1 MQETRRTNAER
12 TLATRTALVA
22 AARELFVD
30 PGYAEASTPQIA
42 AAAHVTRGA
51 LYHHYAD
58 KRDLFRAVVEA
69 EAEAVAREIEARTGP
84 PAGGREA
91 AAAGDT
97 RTALRAN
104 DAPPGHRSRRA
115 PGAPGVPESPDAPDA
130 PDAPNAPNAPNAP
143 DAPDARGMLVEGARA
158 YLDAMAVPGRTRLLL
173 VDAPAVLGATEADAL
188 DARHARRTLRA
199 GLAAAIDTSPDDAAL
214 HVTVPDDTPDDPA
227 PHITAPD
234 DTPDGAATDDEART
248 GRGRD
253 GGSQR
258 AGRNL
263 PTSPRVGDDVAH
275 DDRLDALTLLLS
287 AAFDRAALALD
298 GGAPPH
304 PVRAAVTELVDR
316 VCAPRTTR

>member
-12 TLATRTALVA
+12 TLATRTALVT

-30 PGYAEASTPQIA
+30 PGYAAASTPQIA

-51 LYHHYAD
+51 LYHHYTD

-69 EAEAVAREIEARTGP
+69 EAEAVAREIEARTAPLGSVH
-84 PAGGREA
+84 EA
-91 AAAGDT
+91 AAASAT
-97 RTALRAN
+97 RTAPRAS
-104 DAPPGHRSRRA
+104 DAPPA
-115 PGAPGVPESPDAPDA
+115 PRPRHAPD
-130 PDAPNAPNAPNAP
+130 AP

-173 VDAPAVLGATEADAL
+173 VDAPAVLGAAEADAL

-199 GLAAAIDTSPDDAAL
+199 GLAAAIDTTPDDAA
-214 HVTVPDDTPDDPA
+214 PGE
-227 PHITAPD
+227 TA
-234 DTPDGAATDDEART
+234 A
-248 GRGRD
+248 
-253 GGSQR
+253 
-258 AGRNL
+258 
-263 PTSPRVGDDVAH
+263 DDVAH

-298 GGAPPH
+298 GGAPPG

>member
-1 MQETRRTNAER
+1 MQETRRSNAER

-84 PAGGREA
+84 LVSAHEVASPSS
-91 AAAGDT
+91 T
-97 RTALRAN
+97 RTATRAS
-104 DAPPGHRSRRA
+104 DAPPATRSRH
-115 PGAPGVPESPDAPDA
+115 
-130 PDAPNAPNAPNAP
+130 
-143 DAPDARGMLVEGARA
+143 APDARGMLIEGARA

-173 VDAPAVLGATEADAL
+173 VDAPAVLGAVEADAL

-199 GLAAAIDTSPDDAAL
+199 GLAAAIDTTPDDAAPGGAP
-214 HVTVPDDTPDDPA
+214 HDDGAPGAVPDD
-227 PHITAPD
+227 
-234 DTPDGAATDDEART
+234 GART
-248 GRGRD
+248 ARARD
-253 GGSQR
+253 GGSR
-258 AGRNL
+258 LAGGHRSTTPSIGN
-263 PTSPRVGDDVAH
+263 DVTQ

-287 AAFDRAALALD
+287 AAFDRAALAID

>member
-1 MQETRRTNAER
+1 MQETRRSNAER

-84 PAGGREA
+84 VGSVHGA
-91 AAAGDT
+91 AAASAN
-97 RTALRAN
+97 RTTPRAS
-104 DAPPGHRSRRA
+104 DAPPAPRSH
-115 PGAPGVPESPDAPDA
+115 
-130 PDAPNAPNAPNAP
+130 
-143 DAPDARGMLVEGARA
+143 APDARGMLVEGARA

-173 VDAPAVLGATEADAL
+173 VDAPAVLGAAEADAL

-199 GLAAAIDTSPDDAAL
+199 GLAAVIDT
-214 HVTVPDDTPDDPA
+214 TPDDG
-227 PHITAPD
+227 APD
-234 DTPDGAATDDEART
+234 AAPDDEART
-248 GRGRD
+248 GRARD
-253 GGSQR
+253 GDSR
-258 AGRNL
+258 PAGRAR
-263 PTSPRVGDDVAH
+263 PTTPRVGDDVAH

-298 GGAPPH
+298 GGAPPR

-316 VCAPRTTR
+316 VCAPRATR

>member
-12 TLATRTALVA
+12 TRATRTALVT

-69 EAEAVAREIEARTGP
+69 EAEAVAREIEARTSPVGSVH
-84 PAGGREA
+84 EA
-91 AAAGDT
+91 AAASAA
-97 RTALRAN
+97 RTAPRAS
-104 DAPPGHRSRRA
+104 DAPAPRSRH
-115 PGAPGVPESPDAPDA
+115 
-130 PDAPNAPNAPNAP
+130 AP

-158 YLDAMAVPGRTRLLL
+158 YLDAMSVPGRTRLLL
-173 VDAPAVLGATEADAL
+173 VDAPAVLGAAEADAL

-199 GLAAAIDTSPDDAAL
+199 GLAAAIDTTPDDAA
-214 HVTVPDDTPDDPA
+214 P
-227 PHITAPD
+227 
-234 DTPDGAATDDEART
+234 DDEART
-248 GRGRD
+248 GRARD
-253 GGSQR
+253 GGSHPAER
-258 AGRNL
+258 DR
-263 PTSPRVGDDVAH
+263 PTTPRVGDDVAH
-275 DDRLDALTLLLS
+275 EDRLDALTLLLS

>member
-1 MQETRRTNAER
+1 MQETRRSNAER

-30 PGYAEASTPQIA
+30 PGYAAASTPQIA
-42 AAAHVTRGA
+42 AAARVTRGA

-84 PAGGREA
+84 LASAHDVA
-91 AAAGDT
+91 AD
-97 RTALRAN
+97 AL
-104 DAPPGHRSRRA
+104 
-115 PGAPGVPESPDAPDA
+115 
-130 PDAPNAPNAPNAP
+130 
-143 DAPDARGMLVEGARA
+143 DARGMLIEGARA

-173 VDAPAVLGATEADAL
+173 VDAPAVLGAAETDAL

-199 GLAAAIDTSPDDAAL
+199 GLAAAIDTTPDDAA
-214 HVTVPDDTPDDPA
+214 P
-227 PHITAPD
+227 
-234 DTPDGAATDDEART
+234 DDEART
-248 GRGRD
+248 GRARD
-253 GGSQR
+253 GGSHPAER
-258 AGRNL
+258 DR
-263 PTSPRVGDDVAH
+263 PTTPRVGDDVAH
-275 DDRLDALTLLLS
+275 EDRLDALTLLLS

-298 GGAPPH
+298 GGAPSH

>member
-1 MQETRRTNAER
+1 MQETRRSNAER

-22 AARELFVD
+22 AARDLFVD

-42 AAAHVTRGA
+42 AAARVTRGA

-69 EAEAVAREIEARTGP
+69 EAEAVAREIEART
-84 PAGGREA
+84 ASLASAHEVA
-91 AAAGDT
+91 AD
-97 RTALRAN
+97 AL
-104 DAPPGHRSRRA
+104 
-115 PGAPGVPESPDAPDA
+115 
-130 PDAPNAPNAPNAP
+130 
-143 DAPDARGMLVEGARA
+143 DARGMLIEGARA

-173 VDAPAVLGATEADAL
+173 VDAPAVLGAAEADAL

-199 GLAAAIDTSPDDAAL
+199 GLVAAIDTTPGEAAA
-214 HVTVPDDTPDDPA
+214 D
-227 PHITAPD
+227 
-234 DTPDGAATDDEART
+234 DGAPDDEARA
-248 GRGRD
+248 RHARD
-253 GGSQR
+253 GGPR
-258 AGRNL
+258 LAGRDR
-263 PTSPRVGDDVAH
+263 PTPPRVGDDVAQ
-275 DDRLDALTLLLS
+275 DDRLDALTILLS

>member
-22 AARELFVD
+22 AARALFVD

-84 PAGGREA
+84 PA
-91 AAAGDT
+91 
-97 RTALRAN
+97 RTAPRTS
-104 DAPPGHRSRRA
+104 DA
-115 PGAPGVPESPDAPDA
+115 PESPDAPDA
-130 PDAPNAPNAPNAP
+130 
-143 DAPDARGMLVEGARA
+143 RGLLVEGARA

-173 VDAPAVLGATEADAL
+173 VDAPAVLGAAEADAL

-199 GLAAAIDTSPDDAAL
+199 GLAAALDIAPDQERTREGSARDHGTRRPTAGPRHEAHPAPERPSPVPAREHGPTAPRVTDDAADDAAL
-214 HVTVPDDTPDDPA
+214 D
-227 PHITAPD
+227 I
-234 DTPDGAATDDEART
+234 
-248 GRGRD
+248 
-253 GGSQR
+253 
-258 AGRNL
+258 
-263 PTSPRVGDDVAH
+263 AH

>member
-12 TLATRTALVA
+12 TFATRTALVA

-84 PAGGREA
+84 PASVRET
-91 AAAGDT
+91 AAAGAT
-97 RTALRAN
+97 RTAPRTS
-104 DAPPGHRSRRA
+104 DAAPGPRSQRA
-115 PGAPGVPESPDAPDA
+115 PAPAPGAPDA
-130 PDAPNAPNAPNAP
+130 PDAR
-143 DAPDARGMLVEGARA
+143 DARGMLVEGARA

-173 VDAPAVLGATEADAL
+173 VDAPAVLGAAEADAL

-199 GLAAAIDTSPDDAAL
+199 GLAAALDTAPDQERTREDSARDHGTRGPTAGPRHAA
-214 HVTVPDDTPDDPA
+214 DPA
-227 PHITAPD
+227 PERPSPVPAREHGPTAPRV
-234 DTPDGAATDDEART
+234 TDDVAL
-248 GRGRD
+248 D
-253 GGSQR
+253 I
-258 AGRNL
+258 
-263 PTSPRVGDDVAH
+263 AH

-298 GGAPPH
+298 GRAPPH

>member
-1 MQETRRTNAER
+1 MQESRRTNAER
-12 TLATRTALVA
+12 TLATRSALVA

-51 LYHHYAD
+51 LYHHYTD

-84 PAGGREA
+84 LGGVHEA
-91 AAAGDT
+91 TAASAT
-97 RTALRAN
+97 RTAPRTS
-104 DAPPGHRSRRA
+104 DAPPAPRSRH
-115 PGAPGVPESPDAPDA
+115 
-130 PDAPNAPNAPNAP
+130 AP

-173 VDAPAVLGATEADAL
+173 VDAPAVLGAVEADAL

-199 GLAAAIDTSPDDAAL
+199 GLAAALDTAPDQERTREGSARDDHGTEEPTAGPHHGEHPAPERPSPVPAREHGPTAPRITDDAA
-214 HVTVPDDTPDDPA
+214 
-227 PHITAPD
+227 
-234 DTPDGAATDDEART
+234 
-248 GRGRD
+248 
-253 GGSQR
+253 
-258 AGRNL
+258 
-263 PTSPRVGDDVAH
+263 DDVARDIAH

-298 GGAPPH
+298 GGAPPR

>member
-1 MQETRRTNAER
+1 MQETRRSNAER

-42 AAAHVTRGA
+42 AAARVTRGA

-84 PAGGREA
+84 LASAHEVA
-91 AAAGDT
+91 AD
-97 RTALRAN
+97 AL
-104 DAPPGHRSRRA
+104 
-115 PGAPGVPESPDAPDA
+115 
-130 PDAPNAPNAPNAP
+130 
-143 DAPDARGMLVEGARA
+143 DARGMLIEGARA

-173 VDAPAVLGATEADAL
+173 VDAPAVLGAAEADAL

-199 GLAAAIDTSPDDAAL
+199 GLATAIDT
-214 HVTVPDDTPDDPA
+214 TPGEA
-227 PHITAPD
+227 APD
-234 DTPDGAATDDEART
+234 DGAPDDGAPDDEARA
-248 GRGRD
+248 RHARD
-253 GGSQR
+253 GGPR
-258 AGRNL
+258 LAGRDR
-263 PTSPRVGDDVAH
+263 PTPPRVGDDVAQ

>member
-1 MQETRRTNAER
+1 MQETRRSNAER

-69 EAEAVAREIEARTGP
+69 EAEAVAREIDERTGP
-84 PAGGREA
+84 LVGAHEVA
-91 AAAGDT
+91 A
-97 RTALRAN
+97 
-104 DAPPGHRSRRA
+104 
-115 PGAPGVPESPDAPDA
+115 
-130 PDAPNAPNAPNAP
+130 

-173 VDAPAVLGATEADAL
+173 VDAPAVLGAVEADAL

-199 GLAAAIDTSPDDAAL
+199 GLAAAIDTTPEDAA
-214 HVTVPDDTPDDPA
+214 P
-227 PHITAPD
+227 
-234 DTPDGAATDDEART
+234 DDEART
-248 GRGRD
+248 GRAGD
-253 GGSQR
+253 GGSHL
-258 AGRNL
+258 AGRDR
-263 PTSPRVGDDVAH
+263 PTTPRVGDDVAQ

-287 AAFDRAALALD
+287 AAFDRAALAID
-298 GGAPPH
+298 GGAPPR
-304 PVRAAVTELVDR
+304 PLRAAVTELVDR

>member
-12 TLATRTALVA
+12 TRATRTALVT

-69 EAEAVAREIEARTGP
+69 EAEAVAREIEARTSPVGSVH
-84 PAGGREA
+84 EA
-91 AAAGDT
+91 AAAGAT
-97 RTALRAN
+97 RTAPRSS
-104 DAPPGHRSRRA
+104 DAPPA
-115 PGAPGVPESPDAPDA
+115 PRPPH
-130 PDAPNAPNAPNAP
+130 AP

-173 VDAPAVLGATEADAL
+173 VDAPAVLGAAETDAL

-199 GLAAAIDTSPDDAAL
+199 GLAAAIDTTPDDAA
-214 HVTVPDDTPDDPA
+214 P
-227 PHITAPD
+227 
-234 DTPDGAATDDEART
+234 DDEART
-248 GRGRD
+248 GRARD
-253 GGSQR
+253 GGSHPAER
-258 AGRNL
+258 DR
-263 PTSPRVGDDVAH
+263 PTTPRVGDDVAH
-275 DDRLDALTLLLS
+275 EDRLDALTLLLS

>member
-84 PAGGREA
+84 LGSAHET

-97 RTALRAN
+97 RTAPRTS
-104 DAPPGHRSRRA
+104 DAPPGPRSRRA

-130 PDAPNAPNAPNAP
+130 PN
-143 DAPDARGMLVEGARA
+143 ARGMLVEGARA

-173 VDAPAVLGATEADAL
+173 VDAPAVLGAAEADAL
-188 DARHARRTLRA
+188 DARHARRTLRV
-199 GLAAAIDTSPDDAAL
+199 GLAAAIDTPPDDAAP
-214 HVTVPDDTPDDPA
+214 HVTAPDDPA